1 MLDKNSESHV
11 HVEAIEEPPP
21 PGKSIA
27 FGLERM
33 GLIAVKAPILSMII
47 LAVLIVAA
55 IFGIYRI
62 KIDDSLSQLFRSDSK
77 DYKQYE
83 AVTKRFPATEFD
95 VLVVVE
101 GKTLLARENLEKIR
115 DMVTDLQLVE
125 GVRGLVSLFSA
136 RQAPE
141 PGKLPAALFPP
152 ELPQGAAYDKFVETV
167 KTNEII
173 RGKLLSE
180 DGTLALIVLSLEP
193 SVVSSNDLG
202 KVVGEMRKIM
212 ADDLSGSGLNA
223 QLSGVPVMQ
232 LEIRNAVKRDGLTY
246 NILGILAGCIIAIIF
261 FRKISFMVV
270 AAFPP
275 IIAILL
281 ALGGLGWAGFNL
293 NMFLNVMTPLIMVIS
308 FSDSMQLTF
317 AARDRLIAGQDKL
330 TAFTN
335 AVLVVGPACV
345 LTHGTA
351 GISFIA
357 LQFSDSELIRKFGEA
372 GLAATIIALIA
383 VLSLVPVFGV
393 LFVRNEKIFAVK
405 FQSADAGVQA
415 LRNFCYWIAVR
426 MVGRPGLFSLL
437 AVLLVAGLGFI
448 YATLEPRYRLADQV
462 PDKRQAV
469 AASSRLDA
477 KLTGA
482 NPIDVLIEFPKGAS
496 LYAPDTLKT
505 IAEVHAMV
513 EKSAGVGNVWS
524 LETLRRWLAEKAG
537 SNDVATLKE
546 YVSVIPEHL
555 VRRFISADQDA
566 VVVSGRVPDL
576 DSSEILPV
584 IDKLDKALDKVR
596 AEHPGFEIA
605 VTGLSAIA
613 ARNSANMISKLNHGL
628 TIEFLLVAIFI
639 GLAFRSVVVM
649 FSCILPG
656 IFPVV
661 ASGTVLWILGE
672 GLQFAS
678 VVALTVSFGLG
689 LSATIHF
696 LNRLRLESKPGITSG
711 TGGRARHRAG
721 RSGADPDHGGAGL
734 RPRRHRVLR
743 PAVAA
748 AVRLAQRVLDDR
760 SPGRGSLHPAADL
773 DVPDQPVGKDSRRQS
788 RQACGMTSLL
798 NNSGCQ
804 TTRGCRPTAAEEGL
818 RNDVCRISCSPCGRC
833 RRLPRRRAH
842 LSFLSHRADP
852 DAGLAGRRAARGRGG
867 VPNLPAAATGALP
880 SRIEEARPR
889 PASACGGVRPISLS
903 VEPGRRRE
911 GRVCLRERHQGLGAL
926 SAAALDLVR
935 HRDLRHPVGS
945 IAGDAARMARQ

>member
-1 MLDKNSESHV
+1 MLDKYSESEV
-11 HVEAIEEPPP
+11 HVDLVEEKPTS
-21 PGKSIA
+21 SIA
-27 FGLERM
+27 FGLERI
-33 GLIAVKAPILSMII
+33 GLIAIKAPVLSVII
-47 LAVLIVAA
+47 LFALMVAA
-55 IFGIYRI
+55 IFGIERI

-101 GKTLLARENLEKIR
+101 GKTLLARDNLEKIR

-125 GVRGLVSLFSA
+125 GVRGLISLFSA

-152 ELPQGAAYDKFVETV
+152 ELPEGPAYDKFVETV

-193 SVVSSNDLG
+193 EVVAGNKLG
-202 KVVGEMRKIM
+202 KVIGDMRKIM
-212 ADDLSGSGLNA
+212 GDDLSGSGLNA

-246 NILGILAGCIIAIIF
+246 NILGIVAGCVIAIIF
-261 FRKISFMVV
+261 FRKISFMII

-281 ALGGLGWAGFNL
+281 ALGGLGWANFNL

-317 AARDRLIAGQDKL
+317 AARDRLIAGQDKY
-330 TAFTN
+330 TAFRN
-335 AVLVVGPACV
+335 AVMVVGPACV

-357 LQFSDSELIRKFGEA
+357 LQFSDSDLIRKFGEA

-383 VLSLVPVFGV
+383 VLSLVPAFGV
-393 LFVRNEKIFAVK
+393 LLVRNEKIFAVK
-405 FQSADAGVQA
+405 FRGADAGVQM

-426 MVGRPGLFSLL
+426 MVSRPGLFSLIAL
-437 AVLLVAGLGFI
+437 VVVAGLGVI
-448 YATLEPRYRLADQV
+448 YASLEPRYRLADQV

-469 AASSRLDA
+469 AASGRLDA

-482 NPIDVLIEFPKGAS
+482 NPVDVLIEFPKGAD
-496 LYAPDTLKT
+496 LYSPQTLKV
-505 IAEVHAMV
+505 IADVHATV
-513 EKSAGVGNVWS
+513 ETAAGVGNVWS

-537 SNDVATLKE
+537 SSDVNTLKQ

-555 VRRFISADQDA
+555 VRRFISAEQDA
-566 VVVSGRVPDL
+566 VVVSGRVPDH
-576 DSSEILPV
+576 DSSQLLPV
-584 IDKLDKALDKVR
+584 IEKLDQALDKVR
-596 AEHPGFEIA
+596 QANPGYEIA

-613 ARNSANMISKLNHGL
+613 ARNSANMIEKLNRGL
-628 TIEFLLVAIFI
+628 TIEFGLVAVFI

-649 FSCILPG
+649 LSCILPG

-661 ASGTVLWILGE
+661 LSGTVLWLLGE

-696 LNRLRLESKPGITSG
+696 LNRLRLESKPGVSSELAVE
-711 TGGRARHRAG
+711 RATVLVGPALILTTVVLACGLVVTVFSDLPSLRLFGWLSAF
-721 RSGADPDHGGAGL
+721 SMVAALIADLFIL
-734 RPRRHRVLR
+734 RPTSMFLINLR
-743 PAVAA
+743 DKIRGTAGQPKPA
-748 AVRLAQRVLDDR
+748 
-760 SPGRGSLHPAADL
+760 
-773 DVPDQPVGKDSRRQS
+773 
-788 RQACGMTSLL
+788 
-798 NNSGCQ
+798 
-804 TTRGCRPTAAEEGL
+804 E
-818 RNDVCRISCSPCGRC
+818 
-833 RRLPRRRAH
+833 
-842 LSFLSHRADP
+842 
-852 DAGLAGRRAARGRGG
+852 
-867 VPNLPAAATGALP
+867 
-880 SRIEEARPR
+880 
-889 PASACGGVRPISLS
+889 
-903 VEPGRRRE
+903 
-911 GRVCLRERHQGLGAL
+911 
-926 SAAALDLVR
+926 
-935 HRDLRHPVGS
+935 
-945 IAGDAARMARQ
+945 

>member
-1 MLDKNSESHV
+1 MLDKYSESEV
-11 HVEAIEEPPP
+11 HVDVVEKRPTS
-21 PGKSIA
+21 SIA

-33 GLIAVKAPILSMII
+33 GLIAVKAPIISCIV
-47 LAVLIVAA
+47 LAVLMIAA
-55 IFGIYRI
+55 VFGVYRI

-101 GKTLLARENLEKIR
+101 GKTLLQRENLEKLR
-115 DMVTDLQLVE
+115 DMVTDMQLVE

-152 ELPQGAAYDKFVETV
+152 ELPEGPAYDKFIETV
-167 KTNEII
+167 KSNEII

-180 DGTLALIVLSLEP
+180 DGTLALVVMSLEP
-193 SVVSSNDLG
+193 SVVSSNKL
-202 KVVGEMRKIM
+202 KTVIGEIRKIM
-212 ADDLSGSGLNA
+212 ADDLAGSGLNA

-232 LEIRNAVKRDGLTY
+232 LEIRNAVERDGITY
-246 NILGILAGCIIAIIF
+246 NVLGLLAGCIIAIIF
-261 FRKISFMVV
+261 FRKISFMVA

-275 IIAILL
+275 MIAILL
-281 ALGGLGWAGFNL
+281 ALGGLGWANFNL

-357 LQFSDSELIRKFGEA
+357 LQFSDSDLIRKFGEA
-372 GLAATIIALIA
+372 GLAATIIALVA

-393 LFVRNEKIFAVK
+393 LLVRNERIFAVK
-405 FQSADAGVQA
+405 FKSADAGVQM

-426 MVGRPGLFSLL
+426 MVSRPGLYSLI
-437 AVLLVAGLGFI
+437 AVIVVGGLGI
-448 YATLEPRYRLADQV
+448 VYASLEPRYRLADQV

-469 AASSRLDA
+469 EASGRLDA

-482 NPIDVLIEFPKGAS
+482 NPIDVLIEFPKGAD
-496 LYAPDTLKT
+496 LYSPQTLNV
-505 IAEVHAMV
+505 IAQVHSTV
-513 EKSAGVGNVWS
+513 EGAAGVGNVWS

-537 SNDVATLKE
+537 TTDIATLKQ

-555 VRRFISADQDA
+555 VRRFISAEQDA

-576 DSSEILPV
+576 DSSQILPV
-584 IDKLDKALDKVR
+584 INKLDHELDKVR
-596 AEHPGFEIA
+596 KANPGYEIA

-613 ARNSANMISKLNHGL
+613 ARNSANMIEKLNRGL
-628 TIEFLLVAIFI
+628 TVEFILVAVFI

-661 ASGTVLWILGE
+661 LSGTVLWLLGE

-696 LNRLRLESKPGITSG
+696 LNRLRLESKPGVSSNLAVE
-711 TGGRARHRAG
+711 RATVLVGPALILTTVVLACGLVVTVFSDLPSLRLFGWLSAF
-721 RSGADPDHGGAGL
+721 SMVAALVADLFIL
-734 RPRRHRVLR
+734 RPTSMWLINLR
-743 PAVAA
+743 DKIRGKGGQPKPA
-748 AVRLAQRVLDDR
+748 D
-760 SPGRGSLHPAADL
+760 
-773 DVPDQPVGKDSRRQS
+773 
-788 RQACGMTSLL
+788 
-798 NNSGCQ
+798 
-804 TTRGCRPTAAEEGL
+804 
-818 RNDVCRISCSPCGRC
+818 
-833 RRLPRRRAH
+833 
-842 LSFLSHRADP
+842 
-852 DAGLAGRRAARGRGG
+852 
-867 VPNLPAAATGALP
+867 
-880 SRIEEARPR
+880 
-889 PASACGGVRPISLS
+889 
-903 VEPGRRRE
+903 
-911 GRVCLRERHQGLGAL
+911 
-926 SAAALDLVR
+926 
-935 HRDLRHPVGS
+935 
-945 IAGDAARMARQ
+945 